1 MSRDFL
7 LNMLYILAI
16 TYLENITKI
25 WRALLWHYPIFMWN
39 CCIPIRSDGYVGFAS
54 ENPFVF
60 TFVMWV
66 HYCLRGW
73 AASGTALLLLCIK
86 INNVYWALWLEITF
100 LGSLISALVWWQVRF
115 SIFRWCF
122 TSIFPQIIWH

>member
-16 TYLENITKI
+16 TYLENITTI

-60 TFVMWV
+60 TFVMYSV
-66 HYCLRGW
+66 ACAPACSVRR
-73 AASGTALLLLCIK
+73 AALPVTI
-86 INNVYWALWLEITF
+86 VY
-100 LGSLISALVWWQVRF
+100 
-115 SIFRWCF
+115 
-122 TSIFPQIIWH
+122 